1 LWGIKSI
8 LLGFNQKIVRY
19 KNICFPSHSIKE
31 QGGMVKYYLSSYLG
45 VGAMAWLYVYHNFDN
60 DMGMSHG
67 DIPMSL

>member
-1 LWGIKSI
+1 
-8 LLGFNQKIVRY
+8 
-19 KNICFPSHSIKE
+19 
-31 QGGMVKYYLSSYLG
+31 MVKYYLSSYLG